1 MKLPGL
7 PKFCKQNKWLCVIL
21 FIVLLFVLYSVFFKQ
36 SSSTELFN
44 GTKRDHKIKH
54 KELVERAG
62 TLLER
67 KDEIQRHIKDKH
79 KK

>member
-7 PKFCKQNKWLCVIL
+7 PKFCKQNKLLCVIL
-21 FIVLLFVLYSVFFKQ
+21 CIVLLFVLYSLFFKQ

-44 GTKRDHKIKH
+44 GNKRDHKIKQ

-62 TLLER
+62 TLFER
-67 KDEIQRHIKDKH
+67 RSKIQDHIKDKH
-79 KK
+79 

>member
-7 PKFCKQNKWLCVIL
+7 PKFCKQNKLLCVIL
-21 FIVLLFVLYSVFFKQ
+21 CIVLLFVLYSLFFKQ

-44 GTKRDHKIKH
+44 GIKRDHKTKQ

-62 TLLER
+62 TLFER
-67 KDEIQRHIKDKH
+67 KDKIQRHIKDKH
-79 KK
+79 

>member
-21 FIVLLFVLYSVFFKQ
+21 FIVLLFVVYSLFFKQ

-44 GTKRDHKIKH
+44 GTKSDHKTKQ
-54 KELVERAG
+54 KKLVERAK
-62 TLLER
+62 TLFER
-67 KDEIQRHIKDKH
+67 RSKIQGHIKDKH
-79 KK
+79 